1 MTVDQA
7 VILVGGKGTRLGAR
21 TANTPKPLV
30 PVGGRP
36 FLEYLLD
43 ECGRYGFGEALL
55 LCGYK
60 AAAIVDQFSG
70 RTVRGMKIATCIEPE
85 PAGTAG
91 ALYHAQAHLADQF
104 LLLNGDSI
112 FDFNWLALC
121 TQQMRGAL
129 IRMATAANVPGNR
142 YGRVAIE
149 SGRVRALAVEDASLP
164 INAGVYV
171 VRREVISHIANLP
184 SSLEV
189 DVLPRLVD
197 KGLVQAESFRGRFI
211 DIGVHEDLKR
221 SQTLVPEIV
230 RRPAVFLDRDGVL
243 NQDLNYVH
251 RREDFVWID
260 GARDTIRWLNDN
272 GHYVFVVTNQAGVAH
287 GLYDEQA
294 VQRLHEWIQ
303 MDLRSVGAHVDCFQ
317 YSPYHPQAI
326 VAAYRRD
333 SQLRKPGAG
342 MILKCLEEWPV
353 AKEASLLIG
362 DKQTDLQAAEAAG
375 IRGHL
380 FSGGNLFDMMRGI
393 LLGNSKGE
401 S

>member
-1 MTVDQA
+1 VTIDQA
-7 VILVGGKGTRLGAR
+7 VILVGGKGTRLGER

-36 FLEYLLD
+36 FLEYLLE
-43 ECGRYGFGEALL
+43 ECSRYGFSEVLL

-70 RTVRGMKIATCIEPE
+70 RTVRGMKIATCIETE

-91 ALYHAQAHLADQF
+91 ALYHARTRLADRF

-112 FDFNWLALC
+112 FDFNWLALGV
-121 TQQMRGAL
+121 QKLRGAL
-129 IRMATAANVPGNR
+129 VRMATAANVPGNR

-149 SGRVRALAVEDASLP
+149 SGRVRVLAAQDASLP

-171 VRREVISHIANLP
+171 VSKEIISHIGSLP
-184 SSLEV
+184 ASLEV
-189 DVLPRLVD
+189 DVLPKLVGI
-197 KGLVQAESFRGRFI
+197 GLVQAEIYRGRFI
-211 DIGVHEDLKR
+211 DIGIHEDLER
-221 SQTLVPEIV
+221 SQSLVPAIV

-251 RREDFVWID
+251 RPEDFLWID

-287 GLYDEQA
+287 GLYGEEA
-294 VQRLHEWIQ
+294 VQSLHKWVQ
-303 MDLRSVGAHVDCFQ
+303 TDLRSIGAHVDCFQ
-317 YSPYHPQAI
+317 YSPFHPQA
-326 VAAYRRD
+326 VVPAYRSD

-353 AKEASLLIG
+353 AKEASFLIG
-362 DKQTDLQAAEAAG
+362 DKETDLQAAASAG
-375 IRGHL
+375 VPGHL
-380 FSGGNLFDMMRGI
+380 FSGGNLFDMVRRI
-393 LLGNSKGE
+393 LSRNI
-401 S
+401 